1 MAQSLAILT
10 RHQQIAANEANKD
23 KTGSKMMN
31 MTRKPMPS
39 DIQFELDA
47 YKRPIQKIALL
58 CGSPGAGVCFYL
70 DKPRWSLNYCCL
82 ENDFSTCRSKTCR
95 I

>member
-23 KTGSKMMN
+23 KIGSKAN
-31 MTRKPMPS
+31 VTKKPIPS

-47 YKRPIQKIALL
+47 YKRPTQKIALL
-58 CGSPGAGVCFYL
+58 CGSPGAGVRFYL
-70 DKPRWSLNYCCL
+70 NRP
-82 ENDFSTCRSKTCR
+82 
-95 I
+95 